1 MTEQVQPNPKE
12 ASTHD
17 SQLAAENMVT
27 GTEKAPEI
35 DVDADYEA
43 SKAFSVSEIDRSGE
57 GAKAAG
63 EATAPHFA
71 VSQPQQQ
78 QTEFKAESTGN
89 PAQYMDMA
97 RDVSPEGEN
106 ATNVSDDLVQKALEK
121 GKAGK

>member
-12 ASTHD
+12 APTHD

-43 SKAFSVSEIDRSGE
+43 SKAFSVSDIDRSGE

-63 EATAPHFA
+63 EATAPEFA
-71 VSQPQQQ
+71 VSQPQ

-89 PAQYMDMA
+89 PDQYMDMA
-97 RDVSPEGEN
+97 RDVSPEGKN
-106 ATNVSDDLVQKALEK
+106 ATDVSDDLVQKALEK